1 MNKFPTWRYFVIIAV
16 LMLGI
21 LYALPNLYPAKPAI
35 QIAYIDSSKSADQE
49 LFDKIQKIVDS
60 ENIVREI
67 QEKPK
72 INLLDMNLKENN
84 IVMEFASVED
94 QLEAKTLL
102 EFSKTQA
109 PLRISELKQKI
120 KEYEKEVRT
129 GEREEREAKE
139 ALKSCYPAPVRLG
152 LDYPDA
158 LESRVAADM
167 RENGG
172 LIVTIKDLVKGCK
185 EKFEPMIISAQLK
198 QVKQEL
204 IEYSKTEIEVLRDIS
219 EVIFALKLE
228 PSTPNWLASIGGKP
242 LKLGLD
248 LSGGVHFLLEVDVE
262 TAIADKVEGLL
273 NSYRKKFRSENINYI
288 SSSISGDQVIF
299 KFKSS
304 DDYEKAL
311 DIFLSDNLTP
321 SGFQFDLVEQ
331 SNISTL
337 KVSYSDTAIK
347 ELRDYAVKQNLMTLR
362 NRVNELGVSEPV
374 VQRQGA
380 NRIVV
385 QLPGVQDT
393 AAAKKIIGKTAN
405 LEFRL
410 EAKSNASR
418 LRKTEF
424 EYKDESYGTAFLEND
439 VIVSGDRVTNANT
452 GFDESGFPQ
461 VNITLDMQGGRAMQR
476 ATNGNTGRRLGVLF
490 VEQKSKSTLVKDE
503 FGNEIIEQTSYIEKN
518 IISLATVQAVLGTNF
533 RITGVGSPQEA
544 SELALLLRAGALAA
558 PMKFVEERTVGPSLG
573 KENIELGMRSVM
585 IGFLMVILFMFFYY
599 RLFGLAANLA
609 LASNLVL
616 ITGIMSLLGATLTL
630 PGIAGI
636 VLTVGMAVDANVLI
650 FSRIREELKGGK
662 NPHQAIQDGFS
673 RAFITIFD
681 ANVTT
686 LIAALI
692 LYAIGTGPIKG
703 FAVTLSIGIIT
714 SMFTAIMGTRAIV
727 QLIYGSRNI
736 KELRV

>member
-1 MNKFPTWRYFVIIAV
+1 
-16 LMLGI
+16 
-21 LYALPNLYPAKPAI
+21 
-35 QIAYIDSSKSADQE
+35 
-49 LFDKIQKIVDS
+49 
-60 ENIVREI
+60 
-67 QEKPK
+67 
-72 INLLDMNLKENN
+72 
-84 IVMEFASVED
+84 
-94 QLEAKTLL
+94 
-102 EFSKTQA
+102 
-109 PLRISELKQKI
+109 
-120 KEYEKEVRT
+120 
-129 GEREEREAKE
+129 
-139 ALKSCYPAPVRLG
+139 
-152 LDYPDA
+152 
-158 LESRVAADM
+158 
-167 RENGG
+167 
-172 LIVTIKDLVKGCK
+172 
-185 EKFEPMIISAQLK
+185 
-198 QVKQEL
+198 
-204 IEYSKTEIEVLRDIS
+204 
-219 EVIFALKLE
+219 
-228 PSTPNWLASIGGKP
+228 
-242 LKLGLD
+242 
-248 LSGGVHFLLEVDVE
+248 
-262 TAIADKVEGLL
+262 
-273 NSYRKKFRSENINYI
+273 
-288 SSSISGDQVIF
+288 
-299 KFKSS
+299 
-304 DDYEKAL
+304 
-311 DIFLSDNLTP
+311 
-321 SGFQFDLVEQ
+321 
-331 SNISTL
+331 
-337 KVSYSDTAIK
+337 
-347 ELRDYAVKQNLMTLR
+347 MTLR

-385 QLPGVQDT
+385 ELPGVQDT

-424 EYKDESYGTAFLEND
+424 EYKDERYGTAFLEND
-439 VIVSGDRVTNANT
+439 VIVTGDRVTNANT
-452 GFDESGFPQ
+452 GFDESGFAQ

-476 ATNGNTGRRLGVLF
+476 ATNGNVGRRLGVLF
-490 VEQKSKSTLVKDE
+490 VEQKSKSTLVEDE
-503 FGNEIIEQTSYIEKN
+503 FGNEVIEQTSYIEKN
-518 IISLATVQAVLGTNF
+518 IINLATVQAVLGTNF

-585 IGFLMVILFMFFYY
+585 IGFLMVILFMGFYY
-599 RLFGLAANLA
+599 RLFGLAANVA
-609 LASNLVL
+609 LTSNLVL

-681 ANVTT
+681 ANITT

-727 QLIYGSRNI
+727 QLMYGSRNI
-736 KELRV
+736 QELKI